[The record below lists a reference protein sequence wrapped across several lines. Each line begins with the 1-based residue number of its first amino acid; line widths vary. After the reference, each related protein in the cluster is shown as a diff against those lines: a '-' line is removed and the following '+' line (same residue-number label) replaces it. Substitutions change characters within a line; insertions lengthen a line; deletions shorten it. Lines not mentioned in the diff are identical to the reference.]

1 MDNNS
6 YIEKLK
12 ELVEKKYG
20 KALTTSADF
29 ERFSELLGNTQ
40 QYTVSAS
47 TLKRMWGY
55 VTDKHQSRHTTLDVL
70 AIYLGFKHFNHFC
83 AHEEANTPTS
93 GFVVSEQIK
102 TDNLSKDDEIEIGWT
117 PERKIRLRYDGDN
130 FFTVL
135 KAENSLLQ
143 QGDRFKAVSF
153 ITGEPLHLPYLIRE
167 GKQTEPFIAGR
178 NGGLTFVKKL
188 K

>member
-1 MDNNS
+1 MDNS
-6 YIEKLK
+6 LYIEKLK

-20 KALTTSADF
+20 RELTSSADF
-29 ERFSELLGNTQ
+29 ERFSEYLGSLQ
-40 QYTVSAS
+40 QHTVSAS

-55 VTDKHQSRHTTLDVL
+55 VADEHQARTATLDTL
-70 AIYLGFKHFNHFC
+70 AAYLGFKHFSHFC

-102 TDNLSKDDEIEIGWT
+102 SDNLKKGDELEIGWT
-117 PERKIRLRYDGDN
+117 PERRIHLRYDGDY

-153 ITGEPLHLPYLIRE
+153 ISGEPLHLPYLIRD

-178 NGGLTFVKKL
+178 NGGLSFVKKL
-188 K
+188 I

>member
-29 ERFSELLGNTQ
+29 EHFSELLGNTQ

-83 AHEEANTPTS
+83 VHEEANTPTS

-117 PERKIRLRYDGDN
+117 PERKIRLR
-130 FFTVL
+130 
-135 KAENSLLQ
+135 
-143 QGDRFKAVSF
+143 
-153 ITGEPLHLPYLIRE
+153 
-167 GKQTEPFIAGR
+167 
-178 NGGLTFVKKL
+178 
-188 K
+188 